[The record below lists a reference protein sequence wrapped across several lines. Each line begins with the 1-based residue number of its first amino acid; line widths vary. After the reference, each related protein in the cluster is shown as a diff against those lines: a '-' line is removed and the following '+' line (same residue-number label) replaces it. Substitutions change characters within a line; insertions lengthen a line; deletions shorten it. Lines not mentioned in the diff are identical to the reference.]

1 MNGELT
7 REMVIEAARRW
18 LRPGITRP
26 QALALGYAEACGQP
40 LDPCDF
46 DDAAVLLRAETLL
59 LEDVDVAAAVR
70 TARAELA
77 TWNLELLQ

>member
-1 MNGELT
+1 VNGELT
-7 REMVIEAARRW
+7 RQAVIEAARRW

-26 QALALGYAEACGQP
+26 QALALGYAEASGQP

-59 LEDVDVAAAVR
+59 LELVDVAGAVE
-70 TARAELA
+70 TARAEFA
-77 TWNLELLQ
+77 TWNLEALR